1 MPTDDRYRLDN
12 EEHILPARPGR
23 PQDCPEEPIQKAQLR
38 PRPFPLQNGY
48 LLAKGEDLYSD
59 VRTALEEDARGSNQG
74 EENWQHEPPVL
85 TCPNDQQAQRRPRAA
100 SY

>member
-1 MPTDDRYRLDN
+1 MPTDDRFRFDN

-48 LLAKGEDLYSD
+48 LLAKGEDLEGMS
-59 VRTALEEDARGSNQG
+59 VRLWKKT
-74 EENWQHEPPVL
+74 
-85 TCPNDQQAQRRPRAA
+85 RAA
-100 SY
+100 AIRARRTGSMNHPF